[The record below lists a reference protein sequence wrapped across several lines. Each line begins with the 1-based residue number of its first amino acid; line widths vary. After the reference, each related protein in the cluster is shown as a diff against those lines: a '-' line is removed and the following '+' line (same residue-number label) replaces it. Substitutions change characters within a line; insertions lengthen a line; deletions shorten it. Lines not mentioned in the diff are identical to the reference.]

1 MQPYN
6 DKVLEHYENPRNVG
20 SFDATDLCVGTALVG
35 AVLFAT
41 LALGEPGTTEVFGRL
56 LQEGPSALANLPA
69 ARQAALQSG
78 IASAFRLAFLAIAA
92 FAALGGALA
101 WTIPTRRL

>member
-1 MQPYN
+1 VQ
-6 DKVLEHYENPRNVG
+6 NVAGHALLG
-20 SFDATDLCVGTALVG
+20 SAAASVQLSRSIGASVGTALVG

-41 LALGEPGTTEVFGRL
+41 LALGEAGTTEVFGRL
-56 LQEGPSALANLPA
+56 LQEGPSALASLPA
-69 ARQAALQSG
+69 ARHAALQAG
-78 IASAFRLAFLAIAA
+78 IANAFRHAFLAIAA